1 MSRIGNSVETEGRS
15 VIARDWS
22 ERVWRVTSY
31 WVRVFFAGGGG
42 SDENARELYSDDSYP
57 TL

>member
-31 WVRVFFAGGGG
+31 WVRFFFAGGGG
-42 SDENARELYSDDSYP
+42 SDENALELYSDDSYP